1 MSRLADDL
9 GTTLE
14 EARRTW
20 LLERARYEDV
30 KATTYKTIIEANRA
44 GVSEVMLS
52 TLFELDRGTVR
63 KILGKTRK

>member
-1 MSRLADDL
+1 MSRIADDL

-30 KATTYKTIIEANRA
+30 KAATYKTIIEAHRA

>member
-1 MSRLADDL
+1 MPRVADEL
-9 GTTLE
+9 GTVLE

-20 LLERARYEDV
+20 LLERARFEDV
-30 KATTYKTIIEANRA
+30 KTSTYKTIIQANQA